1 MDIVFLMWLWI
12 DGTKKKKK
20 INQKI
25 KMRYIRGEMTKD
37 VPRS

>member
-12 DGTKKKKK
+12 DGTKKKK